1 MQAFIFEEIFEQF
14 NELCLN
20 RNGLCVIKIII
31 SMTKAPKDQHRVIQR
46 IIKDV
51 IQLVSDP
58 YGNYAVS
65 EIVEKW
71 DIEVCKPIF
80 S

>member
-1 MQAFIFEEIFEQF
+1 MQNFIFEEIFEHF

-20 RNGLCVIKIII
+20 RNGLCVIKIIV
-31 SMTKAPKDQHRVIQR
+31 SMTKSNRDQQRVIAR
-46 IIKDV
+46 INKDV

-65 EIVEKW
+65 EIV
-71 DIEVCKPIF
+71 
-80 S
+80 